1 MDESE
6 GQGRDGLR
14 TPRQPRCPMIQIR
27 CPFCDE
33 ASPVDLA
40 EFSTTTWS
48 LRCDACGVTVEI
60 AAFSSSAA
68 LPLAA

>member
-1 MDESE
+1 
-6 GQGRDGLR
+6 
-14 TPRQPRCPMIQIR
+14 MIQIH